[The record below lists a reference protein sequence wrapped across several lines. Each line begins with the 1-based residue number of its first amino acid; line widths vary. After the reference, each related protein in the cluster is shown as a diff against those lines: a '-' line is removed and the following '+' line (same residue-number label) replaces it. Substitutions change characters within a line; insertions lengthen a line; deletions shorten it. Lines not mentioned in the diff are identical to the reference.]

1 MVCEGIME
9 LYSPSFGKGPMKS
22 MATESPR
29 CLVWAG
35 GVKGRLVLL
44 LMIKYGDD

>member
-29 CLVWAG
+29 CFSMG
-35 GVKGRLVLL
+35 RGCKGPIGFAV
-44 LMIKYGDD
+44 DD